1 MINPINGGNGY
12 MKWSG
17 IEIPIYIWNYSAI
30 NARMNIRL
38 SNSQNFPVRNSGI
51 TSEMFSISGVD
62 YYPLFLSDPNIF
74 NTIQFEVGWLELSS
88 FFGLRRKIDVVA
100 MMSEYTVTINYFS
113 NPQPSFKWTATFIG
127 CLTDK
132 EFEENTAIVNDYVR
146 CQTVMCGKVITTT
159 DSSLNSGFVK
169 HVRTATLTSVLERP
183 ALVLSNSNNHYAE
196 TIGVYDNT
204 IEMVI
209 EGDFDYWNEQVNS
222 NNGFNYGFLYEG
234 VSGSTF
240 INMRVLEFSN
250 LVVNVQT
257 TELISAT
264 VKLGASY

>member
-1 MINPINGGNGY
+1 MPPLNGRTGY

-17 IEIPIYIWNYSAI
+17 IEIPIYIWGYGTTNIRS
-30 NARMNIRL
+30 NIRL
-38 SNSQNFPVRNSGI
+38 SNSQNYPVRNFGI
-51 TSEMFSISGVD
+51 TTEMITISGVD
-62 YYPLFLSDPNIF
+62 YSPAFIGDLNVL
-74 NTIQFEVGWLELSS
+74 NTIQFEVGWVDYST
-88 FFGLRRKIDVVA
+88 GIRNKIDVVA
-100 MMSEYTVTINYFS
+100 MMSNYTVVLNYFS
-113 NPQPSFKWTATFIG
+113 SPQPSFMWTATFIG

-132 EFEENTAIVNDYVR
+132 EFDMNAAIIDDHVR
-146 CQTVMCGKVITTT
+146 CQTAMCGKVITTT

-183 ALVLSNSNNHYAE
+183 VLVLSNSNNHYAE
-196 TIGVYDNT
+196 TIGVYDNL
-204 IEMVI
+204 IDMVI

-222 NNGFNYGFLYEG
+222 NNRFNYGFLYEG
-234 VSGSTF
+234 VSGPIF
-240 INMRVLEFSN
+240 VNMKALELVN